1 MGMAF
6 HRRRVS
12 KELKPVTLTFGR
24 SLMAKLPGAKY
35 MPCGQRVVLFGG
47 IEQVL
52 CPAEPGAG
60 YYNLSEVSLPCVF
73 CSRNKSQAEAPVA
86 AAVEPVKAPVE
97 PEKRKK
103 K

>member
-1 MGMAF
+1 
-6 HRRRVS
+6 
-12 KELKPVTLTFGR
+12 
-24 SLMAKLPGAKY
+24 MAKLPGAKY

-73 CSRNKSQAEAPVA
+73 CNRNKSQAEAPAAPEVA
-86 AAVEPVKAPVE
+86 PAIVEEE
-97 PEKRKK
+97 PKSPTVAEKRKK